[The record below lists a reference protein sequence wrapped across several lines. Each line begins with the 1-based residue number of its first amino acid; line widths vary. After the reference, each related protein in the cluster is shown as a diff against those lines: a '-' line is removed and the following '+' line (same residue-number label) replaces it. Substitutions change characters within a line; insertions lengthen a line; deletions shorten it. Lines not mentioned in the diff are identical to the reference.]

1 MRRGARLAS
10 REASDMWAHNSQ
22 CLAYVIYLVW
32 LGFGCVDFAI
42 HRRTAL
48 ALTSGLRESALHGL
62 QMLLVGAGVLL
73 WAALDS
79 SRAVAAL
86 LGCIAAAH
94 AAAAYADTVVAVQE
108 RRVTPLEQH
117 VHSVLDIAPWTFVGY
132 AAWTADPTWTLTW
145 QPQPLWVWVALVLP
159 TLPTVLLP
167 WMAEFRA
174 AWLARHSD

>member
-10 REASDMWAHNSQ
+10 RETSDMWAPNSQ
-22 CLAYVIYLVW
+22 GLAYVIYLVW

-48 ALTSGLRESALHGL
+48 PLTSGLRESALHGL

-94 AAAAYADTVVAVQE
+94 AAAAYADTVVAVQK

-117 VHSVLDIAPWTFVGY
+117 VHSVLDIAPWAFVGY
-132 AAWTADPTWTLTW
+132 AAWTAAPTWTLTW
-145 QPQPLWVWVALVLP
+145 QPQSLWVWAALVLP

-174 AWLARHSD
+174 AWMARRGD